1 MSCCS
6 SKSQASAVIESTPDL
21 YKYHHRHLN
30 NLNNTMSNYDS
41 ELKQGFETLS
51 LHEGQSHNG
60 DPTTN
65 ARAVPIYATT
75 SYTFNSAEHGANL
88 FGLKVTYIPKTDY
101 DVINLLSSKLHI

>member
-6 SKSQASAVIESTPDL
+6 SKSQASAVIESSPDL
-21 YKYHHRHLN
+21 YKYHRHLN
-30 NLNNTMSNYDS
+30 NNTNMSTNYDS

-65 ARAVPIYATT
+65 ARAVSIYATT

-88 FGLKVTYIPKTDY
+88 FGLKVTYMPTIDY
-101 DVINLLSSKLHI
+101 DIIN

>member
-6 SKSQASAVIESTPDL
+6 SKSQASAIIESFPDL
-21 YKYHHRHLN
+21 YKYHLN
-30 NLNNTMSNYDS
+30 NNRNMSTNYDS

-88 FGLKVTYIPKTDY
+88 FGLKVTYIPENDY
-101 DVINLLSSKLHI
+101 DVIN